1 MVDTLSNVQTAKDL
15 PEHLQISTGADIATR
30 GEKFTH
36 TFAHKIVNFGLNYI
50 LSISITDLHLG
61 AESRD
66 DGRPTSY
73 LAEITKN
80 TFLGTPVA
88 KMADGLKHGVHALKT
103 FAYTTLMR
111 GNKEEMAKD
120 EGVKGKVAE
129 IISDVF
135 TLMLGGHLTAT
146 IATMIQNRT
155 HKWARR
161 FDKMFDAFSSEKP
174 TEEVLAQREERYK
187 YLEEQPKISGWTTLK
202 ARGVGFLAN
211 LITGSGTAAIHSAL
225 MHKNRREDAKDNGE
239 KLGVRMITQ
248 TLGQKVIEPVFHGV
262 SSAFLNPRNEVYN
275 PETEAY
281 KNSMRAKRVSFW
293 SEMALFETVCT
304 LNTSM
309 AHWLLTGGK
318 HDKHGKKDS
327 AKHAPAAANPTSTT
341 STASNRSDVKDN
353 PTTHPEKKDHDCLI
367 HDSDKHAPGDSKAD
381 SKKNWANERV
391 TEKGDVKPHEERRQ
405 EQQLNAHAVA

>member
-15 PEHLQISTGADIATR
+15 PDHLQIRTGADIATR

-36 TFAHKIVNFGLNYI
+36 TFAHKIVNFLMNYL
-50 LSISITDLHLG
+50 LSITITDLHLG
-61 AESRD
+61 AEKRD
-66 DGRPTSY
+66 DDRPTSY
-73 LAEITKN
+73 LAHLAKG
-80 TFLGTPVA
+80 TFLETTVA
-88 KMADGLKHGVHALKT
+88 KMANGLKHGVHALKT
-103 FAYTTLMR
+103 FTYTTLMR
-111 GNKEEMAKD
+111 GKKEEMAKD

-161 FDKMFDAFSSEKP
+161 FDKMFDSFSSEKP

-211 LITGSGTAAIHSAL
+211 LFTGSVTAALHGYA
-225 MHKNRREDAKDNGE
+225 MHPERYKQAKERDE

-248 TLGQKVIEPVFHGV
+248 TLGQKVVEPFFHGV
-262 SSAFLNPRNEVYN
+262 SSAFLDPHNDVYK

-281 KNSMRAKRVSFW
+281 KNSMRAKRFSFW
-293 SEMALFETVCT
+293 SEMLLFEGVCT

-318 HDKHGKKDS
+318 HGKHDKKDS
-327 AKHAPAAANPTSTT
+327 TKHSPAAANPTSTI

-353 PTTHPEKKDHDCLI
+353 PATHPEKKDHDCLI
-367 HDSDKHAPGDSKAD
+367 HDSGKHAPDD
-381 SKKNWANERV
+381 SKKNWVNERV
-391 TEKGDVKPHEERRQ
+391 TEKGEVKPHEERRQ